1 MTGIQTLVS
10 TAYDLFLS
18 LMVIHEPDRYGV
30 RPAWAAGIRAR
41 VPEEERA
48 FLDRV
53 VPFFLPLRWIHTL
66 PAPASAS
73 TVLSTLAELPPEER
87 LNALA
92 CVQEG
97 AMPLLRVAQRGAWTG
112 GSFAALPGKLTTPKN
127 ASFLVGDR
135 AASC

>member
-53 VPFFLPLRWIHTL
+53 VPFFLPLRWIHTRRR
-66 PAPASAS
+66 PPAS
-73 TVLSTLAELPPEER
+73 TVLSTLAELPPGASD
-87 LNALA
+87 ALA

-97 AMPLLRVAQRGAWTG
+97 ELCALLRRVAQHGAWSRG
-112 GSFAALPGKLTTPKN
+112 LQ
-127 ASFLVGDR
+127 
-135 AASC
+135 